1 MPSAVPMF
9 PLSSV
14 LLPGMPLPLRLFE
27 DRYLTM
33 LEVVM
38 DREPTDFGV
47 VLIERGTEAGGGE
60 TRFDV
65 GTMARIAQIAPDEG
79 TVVMIAQGTHRFT
92 VERWLPDDPYPQA
105 EIHALPDLEWTGDL
119 DASLIVA
126 EDAVRSHLARAAVL
140 ADQGLVDLRWA
151 PDTPLA
157 DDPVERCWQ
166 LAGISLMGELDQ
178 LAALRSTE
186 AGELLDLTV
195 ESSAAT
201 LEALEFTYGQD

>member
-38 DREPTDFGV
+38 DREPADFGV

-65 GTMARIAQIAPDEG
+65 GTMARIAPDEG
-79 TVVMIAQGTHRFT
+79 TVVMIAQGTHRFA

>member
-27 DRYLTM
+27 DRYLAM

-38 DREPTDFGV
+38 DREPADFGV

-65 GTMARIAQIAPDEG
+65 GTMARVAQLAPDQG
-79 TVVMIAQGTHRFT
+79 TVVMIAQGTQRFA

-105 EIHALPDLEWTGDL
+105 EIHGLPELEWSSDL

-140 ADQGLVDLRWA
+140 AEQGPVDLRWA
-151 PDTPLA
+151 LDTPLA

-186 AGELLDLTV
+186 VTELLDLIV
-195 ESSAAT
+195 ERSAAT
-201 LEALEFTYGQD
+201 LETLEFTYGQD